1 MATEPTEQGFIADPV
16 MHEALANATVDPDGL
31 PFYRCKFY
39 AGEFIGLTQ
48 IEKLH
53 RRSGHA

>member
-1 MATEPTEQGFIADPV
+1 MATEPTDRDFIVDPV
-16 MHEALANATVDPDGL
+16 IREALANATVYPDGL

-48 IEKLH
+48 IEET
-53 RRSGHA
+53 A

>member
-48 IEKLH
+48 IEKP
-53 RRSGHA
+53 A